1 MEMDTIRD
9 NVDSMTSQSR
19 GDDRLSDKED
29 QYERDRLNR
38 KHESKRKNERR
49 EAMLDEVAPK
59 ETGREAA
66 LAKKRALNAYHKRER
81 SPDVELSEQDLMGGD
96 DFKAR

>member
-1 MEMDTIRD
+1 MLLVWLISTTNERCTDAPYT
-9 NVDSMTSQSR
+9 
-19 GDDRLSDKED
+19 DKED
-29 QYERDRLNR
+29 RYERMRSDR
-38 KHESKRKNERR
+38 KHESRKRNERR

-66 LAKKRALNAYHKRER
+66 LAKKRALNAFHKRER

>member
-1 MEMDTIRD
+1 
-9 NVDSMTSQSR
+9 
-19 GDDRLSDKED
+19 
-29 QYERDRLNR
+29 
-38 KHESKRKNERR
+38 
-49 EAMLDEVAPK
+49 MLDEVAPK

-66 LAKKRALNAYHKRER
+66 LAKKRALNAFHKRER